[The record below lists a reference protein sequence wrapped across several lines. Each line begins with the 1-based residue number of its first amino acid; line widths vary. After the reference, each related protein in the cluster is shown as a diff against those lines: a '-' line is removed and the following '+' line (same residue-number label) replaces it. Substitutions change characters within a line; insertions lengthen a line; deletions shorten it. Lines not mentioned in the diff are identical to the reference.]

1 MGLAPYGVQ
10 ASGTSPGTREHTG
23 QATLIF
29 LRLLLDTFVLYIILW
44 VALREKA
51 PKWPKLG
58 AICLALAVW
67 KWLLY
72 LWMGVPAIVPLLL
85 SIALIVRLGFSIPM
99 RKTLY
104 ILGAYVVVRIV
115 LGSVLKMASGVLDL
129 FFI

>member
-1 MGLAPYGVQ
+1 ML
-10 ASGTSPGTREHTG
+10 
-23 QATLIF
+23 L

-44 VALREKA
+44 LSLRENS

-58 AICLALAVW
+58 SICLAMAVW

-72 LWMGVPAIVPLLL
+72 IWIGVVAILPLLL
-85 SIALIVRLGFSIPM
+85 SLGLVVRLGFSMPT

-104 ILGAYVVVRIV
+104 VLGAFVVARIL
-115 LGSVLKMASGVLDL
+115 LGSILKMAVGVLDL